1 MKKLSFFAALA
12 AMLMGF
18 ASCEKVEPTA
28 LETSDLK
35 GTTLAGYVYY
45 PKLDD
50 TMTPEGNALF
60 EGKANVTIGVAVV
73 TGLGAEPTNNVMYVT
88 VPVKGGKFEATIPAP
103 AGKMVSCVAICMFQQ
118 ENYDAE
124 VKPDDADVKKVM
136 LTYKGEAKLQMV
148 YGETVYVDLIGERVG
163 ATNDPYHFNP

>member
-1 MKKLSFFAALA
+1 MKKLSLFAALA

-18 ASCEKVEPTA
+18 ASCEKVEPTT

-50 TMTPEGNALF
+50 AMAPEGNALL
-60 EGKANVTIGVAVV
+60 EGKANVTIEV
-73 TGLGAEPTNNVMYVT
+73 TELGADGKATGNVMIVT
-88 VPVKGGKFEATIPAP
+88 AALKGGKFEASIPVA
-103 AGKMVSCVAICMFQQ
+103 AGKKASCKTTCIFQQ

-124 VKPDDADVKKVM
+124 VKPDDSDIKKVII
-136 LTYKGEAKLQMV
+136 TYKGEANPTLT
-148 YGETVYVDLIGERVG
+148 YGETVYVDLIGKRVG
-163 ATNDPYHFNP
+163 ATNAPYHFNP

>member
-1 MKKLSFFAALA
+1 MKKLGLFATL
-12 AMLMGF
+12 AMLLISF

-45 PKLDD
+45 QKLDD
-50 TMTPEGNALF
+50 TMAPEGNALF
-60 EGKANVTIGVAVV
+60 EGKANVTIEVTELGADDKATGNVMVV
-73 TGLGAEPTNNVMYVT
+73 TAAL
-88 VPVKGGKFEATIPAP
+88 KGGKFEASIPVA
-103 AGKMVSCVAICMFQQ
+103 AAKKASCKATCMFQQ

-124 VKPDDADVKKVM
+124 VKPDDSDIKKVM
-136 LTYKGEAKLQMV
+136 ITYKGEANPTLK
-148 YGETVYVDLIGERVG
+148 YGETVYVDLIGKRVG

>member
-1 MKKLSFFAALA
+1 MKKLGLFATL
-12 AMLMGF
+12 AMLLISF

-45 PKLDD
+45 QKLDD
-50 TMTPEGNALF
+50 TMAPEGNALF
-60 EGKANVTIGVAVV
+60 EGKANVTIEVTELGADDKATGNVMVV
-73 TGLGAEPTNNVMYVT
+73 TAAL
-88 VPVKGGKFEATIPAP
+88 KGGKFEASIPVA
-103 AGKMVSCVAICMFQQ
+103 AGKKASCKATCMFQQ

-124 VKPDDADVKKVM
+124 VKPDDSDIKKVM
-136 LTYKGEAKLQMV
+136 ITYKGEANPTLK
-148 YGETVYVDLIGERVG
+148 YGETVYVDLIGKRVG

>member
-12 AMLMGF
+12 AMLVGF

-45 PKLDD
+45 DKLDD
-50 TMTPEGNALF
+50 KMASEGNTLF
-60 EGKANVTIGVAVV
+60 GGKANVTIEV
-73 TGLGAEPTNNVMYVT
+73 TELGADDKATGNVMIVT
-88 VPVKGGKFEATIPAP
+88 AALKGGKFEASIPVA
-103 AGKMVSCVAICMFQQ
+103 AGKKASCKATCMFQQ
-118 ENYDAE
+118 ENYDDE
-124 VKPDDADVKKVM
+124 SKPDETPDVTKVM
-136 LTYKGEAKLQMV
+136 LTYKGEAKQTIT

>member
-1 MKKLSFFAALA
+1 MKKMSLFAAVA
-12 AMLMGF
+12 AMLMSF

-50 TMTPEGNALF
+50 AMAPEGNTLF
-60 EGKANVTIGVAVV
+60 AGKANVTIEVTELGADDKATGNVMVV
-73 TGLGAEPTNNVMYVT
+73 TAAL
-88 VPVKGGKFEATIPAP
+88 KGGKFEANIPVA
-103 AGKMVSCVAICMFQQ
+103 AGKKAKCKATCMFQQ

-124 VKPDDADVKKVM
+124 VKPSDSDIKKVM
-136 LTYKGEAKLQMV
+136 LTYKGEANQTLT
-148 YGETVYVDLIGERVG
+148 YGETVYVDLIGKRVG

>member
-1 MKKLSFFAALA
+1 MKKIGLFATL
-12 AMLMGF
+12 AMLLISF

-45 PKLDD
+45 SKLDD

-60 EGKANVTIGVAVV
+60 EGKANVTIEV
-73 TGLGAEPTNNVMYVT
+73 TELGADDKATGNVMIVT
-88 VPVKGGKFEATIPAP
+88 AALKGGKFEASIPVA
-103 AGKMVSCVAICMFQQ
+103 AGKKASCKATCMFQQ

-124 VKPDDADVKKVM
+124 VKPDDSDIKKVM
-136 LTYKGEAKLQMV
+136 ITYKGEANPTLT
-148 YGETVYVDLIGERVG
+148 YGETVYVDLIGKRVG

>member
-45 PKLDD
+45 GKLDD
-50 TMTPEGNALF
+50 NMTPEGNALF
-60 EGKANVTIGVAVV
+60 EGKANVTIEV
-73 TGLGAEPTNNVMYVT
+73 TELGADDKATGNVMIVT
-88 VPVKGGKFEATIPAP
+88 AALKGGKFEASIPVA
-103 AGKMVSCVAICMFQQ
+103 AGKKAKCKATCMFQQ
-118 ENYDAE
+118 ENYDTE
-124 VKPDDADVKKVM
+124 VKPSDSDIKKVM
-136 LTYKGEAKLQMV
+136 LTYKGEANPTIT
-148 YGETVYVDLIGERVG
+148 YGETMYVDLIGKRVG

>member
-1 MKKLSFFAALA
+1 MKKMSLFAAVA
-12 AMLMGF
+12 AMLMSF

-50 TMTPEGNALF
+50 ALAPEGNTLF
-60 EGKANVTIGVAVV
+60 AGKANVTIEVTELGADDKATGNVMVV
-73 TGLGAEPTNNVMYVT
+73 TAAL
-88 VPVKGGKFEATIPAP
+88 KGGKFEASIPVA
-103 AGKMVSCVAICMFQQ
+103 AGKKAKCKATCMFQQ
-118 ENYDAE
+118 ENYDTE
-124 VKPDDADVKKVM
+124 VKPSDSDVKKVM
-136 LTYKGEAKLQMV
+136 LTYKGEANPTIT
-148 YGETVYVDLIGERVG
+148 YGETMYVDLIGKRVG

>member
-12 AMLMGF
+12 AMLMAF

-45 PKLDD
+45 GKLDD
-50 TMTPEGNALF
+50 NMTPEGNALF
-60 EGKANVTIGVAVV
+60 EGKANVTIEV
-73 TGLGAEPTNNVMYVT
+73 TELGADDKATGNVMIVT
-88 VPVKGGKFEATIPAP
+88 ATLKGGKFEASIPVA
-103 AGKMVSCVAICMFQQ
+103 AGKKASCKATCMFQQ

-124 VKPDDADVKKVM
+124 VKPDDADIKKVM
-136 LTYKGEAKLQMV
+136 LTYKGEANQTLT
-148 YGETVYVDLIGERVG
+148 YGETIYVDLIGKKVG

>member
-45 PKLDD
+45 GKLDD
-50 TMTPEGNALF
+50 NMTPEGMQLF
-60 EGKANVTIGVAVV
+60 EGKANVTIEV
-73 TGLGAEPTNNVMYVT
+73 TELGATT
-88 VPVKGGKFEATIPAP
+88 KQLA
-103 AGKMVSCVAICMFQQ
+103 
-118 ENYDAE
+118 
-124 VKPDDADVKKVM
+124 M
-136 LTYKGEAKLQMV
+136 L
-148 YGETVYVDLIGERVG
+148 
-163 ATNDPYHFNP
+163 

>member
-1 MKKLSFFAALA
+1 MKKISLFAAVA

-28 LETSDLK
+28 LETTDLK

-45 PKLDD
+45 EKLDD
-50 TMTPEGNALF
+50 AMTAEGSYLF
-60 EGKANVTIGVAVV
+60 DGKANVIIEV
-73 TGLGAEPTNNVMYVT
+73 TELDAANKATGNVMLVT
-88 VPVKGGKFEATIPAP
+88 TALKAGKFEASIPVAL
-103 AGKMVSCVAICMFQQ
+103 GKKASCKATCMFQQ

-124 VKPDDADVKKVM
+124 MKPDDADIKKVM
-136 LTYKGEAKLQMV
+136 ITYKAEIVKPVV
-148 YGETVYVDLIGERVG
+148 YGETLYVDLFGKRVG

>member
-1 MKKLSFFAALA
+1 MKKLSFFAAIA
-12 AMLMGF
+12 AMLVGF

-45 PKLDD
+45 TKLDD
-50 TMTPEGNALF
+50 AMAPEGKQQF
-60 EGKANVTIGVAVV
+60 EGKANVIIEV
-73 TGLGAEPTNNVMYVT
+73 TELGADNKATGNVMLVT
-88 VPVKGGKFEATIPAP
+88 TALKGGKFEASIPVAV
-103 AGKMVSCVAICMFQQ
+103 GKKASCKVTCMFQQ

-136 LTYKGEAKLQMV
+136 ITYKGEANPTLT
-148 YGETVYVDLIGERVG
+148 YGETVYVDIIGNRVG

>member
-18 ASCEKVEPTA
+18 TSCEKVEPTA

-45 PKLDD
+45 GKLDD
-50 TMTPEGNALF
+50 NMTPEGNTLF
-60 EGKANVTIGVAVV
+60 EGKANVTIEV
-73 TGLGAEPTNNVMYVT
+73 TELGADDKATGNVMIVT
-88 VPVKGGKFEATIPAP
+88 AALKGGKFEANIPAP

-124 VKPDDADVKKVM
+124 MKPDDADIKKVM
-136 LTYKGEAKLQMV
+136 LTYKGEAKLQML
-148 YGETVYVDLIGERVG
+148 YGETVYVDLIGKRVG

>member
-1 MKKLSFFAALA
+1 MKKLGLFATL
-12 AMLMGF
+12 AMLLISF

-45 PKLDD
+45 QKLDD
-50 TMTPEGNALF
+50 TMAPEGNQLF
-60 EGKANVTIGVAVV
+60 EGKANVTIEV
-73 TGLGAEPTNNVMYVT
+73 TELGADDKATGNVMIVT
-88 VPVKGGKFEATIPAP
+88 AALKGGKFEASIPVA
-103 AGKMVSCVAICMFQQ
+103 AGKKASCKATCMFQQ

-124 VKPDDADVKKVM
+124 VKPDDSDIKKVM
-136 LTYKGEAKLQMV
+136 ITYKGEANPTLK
-148 YGETVYVDLIGERVG
+148 YGETVYVDLIGKRIG

>member
-1 MKKLSFFAALA
+1 MKKLSFFAAIA
-12 AMLMGF
+12 AMLVGF

-45 PKLDD
+45 TKLDD
-50 TMTPEGNALF
+50 AMAPEGKQQF
-60 EGKANVTIGVAVV
+60 EGKANVIIEVTELGADNKATGNVMVV
-73 TGLGAEPTNNVMYVT
+73 TAAL
-88 VPVKGGKFEATIPAP
+88 KGGKFEASIPVA
-103 AGKMVSCVAICMFQQ
+103 AGKKASCKTTCIFQQ

-124 VKPDDADVKKVM
+124 VKLDDADIKKVM
-136 LTYKGEAKLQMV
+136 LTYKAEANPTLT
-148 YGETVYVDLIGERVG
+148 YGETVYVDLIGTRVG

>member
-1 MKKLSFFAALA
+1 MKKLGLFATL
-12 AMLMGF
+12 AMLLISF

-45 PKLDD
+45 QKLDD
-50 TMTPEGNALF
+50 TMAPEGNALF
-60 EGKANVTIGVAVV
+60 EGKANVTIEV
-73 TGLGAEPTNNVMYVT
+73 TELGADDKATGNVMIVT
-88 VPVKGGKFEATIPAP
+88 AALKGGKFEASIPVA
-103 AGKMVSCVAICMFQQ
+103 AGKKASCKATCMFQQ

-124 VKPDDADVKKVM
+124 VKPDDSDIKKVM
-136 LTYKGEAKLQMV
+136 ITYKGEANPTLK
-148 YGETVYVDLIGERVG
+148 YGETVYVDLIGKRVG